1 MCALRITRTLIT
13 PLVFGK
19 CSLFYALGKGL
30 EGHLIQDRNRH
41 KITARKGK
49 ILVERSYFSSLK
61 FLIPAIFHCKT
72 FRIKYGRFAPLNFRT
87 DNRSPLAFARC
98 ICAREEI
105 AGKKWNYDRSIRSR
119 IAILRAC
126 VPTFMPCAQYANS
139 ANYRAVN

>member
-1 MCALRITRTLIT
+1 MFAIYALR
-13 PLVFGK
+13 
-19 CSLFYALGKGL
+19 KGL
-30 EGHLIQDRNRH
+30 EGHLIQDRNRY

-49 ILVERSYFSSLK
+49 IVVERSYFSSLK

-72 FRIKYGRFAPLNFRT
+72 FRIKYGRFAPLNFRA

-105 AGKKWNYDRSIRSR
+105 ADKKWNYDRSIRSR

-126 VPTFMPCAQYANS
+126 VPTFARNTRTVLIIARLINKTEERFES
-139 ANYRAVN
+139 AV